1 MMSQVKT
8 KKILVVVFVTVLIWV
23 WSDLAQEQRET
34 IERTRITLVDAADPS
49 LWVSFL
55 GAEGQLSK
63 SVLIETIAL
72 KGPATQIAEIRKGQQ
87 ELELRLLPE
96 AEGFDKE
103 GDHRLRL
110 IDYLRRNPQLRE
122 YGLAVETCEPN
133 SLEVRVRRL
142 QAKTLEVQC
151 FDSQN
156 LAVQGAV
163 TAPAQ
168 LEMFVP
174 AEWSGQSLVASV
186 RLTDEEIER
195 ARSTPIEKVPAVE
208 IDGRQQTASVSVSV
222 KTPSPEDL
230 LQPAIV
236 KATPAVLLSLPIE
249 ANYRV
254 QIKDEHTLLEDIEIL
269 ASDEAKRAYENQPY
283 QVALVVDSTE
293 LGDQHK
299 LLEYLFP
306 PEFVAN
312 KAIRLNQ
319 ERQGVTFKV
328 IAVKQAPLAA
338 GPS

>member
-1 MMSQVKT
+1 
-8 KKILVVVFVTVLIWV
+8 
-23 WSDLAQEQRET
+23 
-34 IERTRITLVDAADPS
+34 
-49 LWVSFL
+49 VSFL
-55 GAEGQLSK
+55 GAEGQPSK

-72 KGPATQIAEIRKGQQ
+72 KGPATQIAEIRKTEQ

-151 FDSQN
+151 FDNQN

-163 TAPAQ
+163 TEPAQ

-195 ARSTPIEKVPAVE
+195 ARSTPIKKVPAVE

-230 LQPAIV
+230 LQQATIV
-236 KATPAVLLSLPIE
+236 KVTPAVLLSLPIE

-254 QIKDEHTLLEDIEIL
+254 QIKDEHTLLEDIAIL
-269 ASDEAKRAYENQPY
+269 ATDEAKRAYENQPY
-283 QVALVVDSTE
+283 QVVLVVDSTKPE
-293 LGDQHK
+293 EQDK
-299 LLEYLFP
+299 LLEYRFP
-306 PEFVAN
+306 PEFVG
-312 KAIRLNQ
+312 KKEIRLNQ
-319 ERQGVTFKV
+319 EPQRISFKV
-328 IAVKQAPLAA
+328 IEVKQAPLAA